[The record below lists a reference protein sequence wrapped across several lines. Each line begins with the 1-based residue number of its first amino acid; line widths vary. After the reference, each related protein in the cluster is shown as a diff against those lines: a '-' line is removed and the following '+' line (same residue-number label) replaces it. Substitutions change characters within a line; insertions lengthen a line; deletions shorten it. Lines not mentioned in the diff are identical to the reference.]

1 MEVVRVGYTLRLP
14 LALQNETFWV
24 NYLRTRYKLV
34 INRYLESR
42 VGDHWREPLALVRR
56 IVDHGPFPLS
66 TTGSGLA
73 LWIFDERGF
82 PVPVHVLVPVVGG
95 EPPPSLPPRK
105 PLKTI
110 EK

>member
-1 MEVVRVGYTLRLP
+1 M
-14 LALQNETFWV
+14 
-24 NYLRTRYKLV
+24 V

-73 LWIFDERGF
+73 LWIFDEWGF
-82 PVPVHVLVPVVGG
+82 PVPVHVLVPIVGLLCLG
-95 EPPPSLPPRK
+95 IRDHLRFIVQPTYS
-105 PLKTI
+105 
-110 EK
+110 